1 MQSEYIVPEYVVEYV
16 ENYMN
21 LDYFDAYE
29 YSKNE
34 DYYSYYLIYWYGS
47 GYQVCLKKDF
57 DMSKGFQHYSL
68 NFDKI
73 SFSKVDFSFRLT
85 KNDTTGLYTTNDRSS
100 SLSTCNPTS
109 NIYKTNFFE
118 MLGYEVL
125 PPQQTNSTS
134 TDYEPLFLTICILLA
149 LILFLQFIYKLLGR

>member
-1 MQSEYIVPEYVVEYV
+1 MESEYIVPDYVVEYV

-21 LDYFDAYE
+21 LEYFDAYE

-34 DYYSYYLIYWYGS
+34 DYYSYYLIYWNGS
-47 GYQVCLKKDF
+47 SYQVCLKKEF

-68 NFDKI
+68 NFDRI
-73 SFSKVDFSFRLT
+73 TFSKVDFSFRLT

-118 MLGYEVL
+118 MLNYEVL
-125 PPQQTNSTS
+125 PSQQTSSTS
-134 TDYEPLFLTICILLA
+134 TDYEPYFLLVTCAVLLVFLT
-149 LILFLQFIYKLLGR
+149 LIFKRRR